1 MKNEP
6 ITLTNV
12 EIQKILPH
20 RYPFL
25 LIDKIV
31 DFEEGKSITGIKN
44 VTANEPQ
51 FTGHFPGNPI
61 MPGVLITEALAQV
74 GAVML
79 LSMPENR
86 GKLGVF
92 TGINNFKF
100 RRQVVPGDTLELHAD
115 LVTYRHGM
123 GKANVKATVGG
134 QVAAAGEISFAVPLL
149 LSART
154 NTPKIFGLEIQED
167 IAQMAQRSVEH
178 NKLEDRISIECGDL
192 KNAVSIYG
200 RDSFDKI
207 TCNPPYMKCGS
218 GNQNDIDTKS
228 ISRHEVMCTVDDVI
242 NISAKLL
249 IPKGRFFMIH
259 RPNRLVDIMCAMRK
273 YKIEP
278 KRMRFVHPSYDKV
291 PNMVL
296 IEGMRDGGEE
306 LKLLPPLY
314 VYNQDGTYSDEIHK
328 IYGN

>member
-86 GKLGVF
+86 GNLGVF

-134 QVAAAGEISFAVPLL
+134 QVAAAGEISFAVVDNI
-149 LSART
+149 A
-154 NTPKIFGLEIQED
+154 NED
-167 IAQMAQRSVEH
+167 
-178 NKLEDRISIECGDL
+178 
-192 KNAVSIYG
+192 
-200 RDSFDKI
+200 
-207 TCNPPYMKCGS
+207 
-218 GNQNDIDTKS
+218 
-228 ISRHEVMCTVDDVI
+228 
-242 NISAKLL
+242 
-249 IPKGRFFMIH
+249 
-259 RPNRLVDIMCAMRK
+259 
-273 YKIEP
+273 
-278 KRMRFVHPSYDKV
+278 
-291 PNMVL
+291 
-296 IEGMRDGGEE
+296 
-306 LKLLPPLY
+306 
-314 VYNQDGTYSDEIHK
+314 
-328 IYGN
+328 